1 MHTITKI
8 IIKDIKNN
16 KGKLIAYNEDN
27 IVLETEA
34 YIGKNRITE
43 NKVEGDGKTPIG
55 KYKLGN
61 CFGTHKKEEVQ
72 NANYIEINEDIY
84 WIDDVESKYYNQ
96 MVDIR
101 TIKKDWISGEHII
114 EYKRQYEYVV
124 EIKTNPLN
132 IPYKGSAIFLHCSIC
147 KPTQGCIAIETSIME
162 KIINKIN
169 ENTVIEILN

>member
-1 MHTITKI
+1 MCTITKI
-8 IIKDIKNN
+8 IIKDIRNS
-16 KGKLIAYNEDN
+16 KGKLIAYSEDN

-34 YIGKNRITE
+34 YIGKNGITE

-61 CFGTHKKEEVQ
+61 CFGMHKKEEIQ

-101 TIKKDWISGEHII
+101 TIKKDWISGEHLI
-114 EYKRQYEYVV
+114 EFNRQYEYAI

-132 IPYKGSAIFLHCSIC
+132 IPYKGSAIFLHCSIY

-169 ENTVIEILN
+169 GDTAIEILS